1 MLHLMFCTCAL
12 NGFMEL
18 WTILAAAPAFRVAK
32 CSDFLDPFSDII
44 SKKVPSNNTSDC
56 SDCTALYTALQL
68 TAQLLLKYK
77 LREQVRSMHHEW
89 V

>member
-44 SKKVPSNNTSDC
+44 SKKVPS
-56 SDCTALYTALQL
+56 TALYTALQL